1 MRGEMKNLTNE
12 EQATLEAIDQFVF
25 SKLNDDRTGH
35 DYAHIQRVVKM
46 AKRLA
51 SETEATDLFIVLA
64 SSELH
69 DVIDEKIV
77 DNQATAEVEVKQF
90 LQDQKVRTDR
100 IEAIFDIITHMSF
113 SKNLEHHYKL
123 KLEGQIVQDS
133 DRLDAIG
140 AIGIGRV
147 FYYGGAHGHVMYDP
161 KIAPRDKMTH
171 AQYRQNETVINH
183 FYEKLLKLA
192 GLMNTDAAKQ
202 IADQRTTVLTDFL
215 DEFKAEWNQN
225 K

>member
-1 MRGEMKNLTNE
+1 MNNE
-12 EQATLEAIDQFVF
+12 EEKVLDTIDKFVF
-25 SKLNDDRTGH
+25 FKLNDDRTGH
-35 DYAHIQRVVKM
+35 DYAHIQRVVKL
-46 AKRLA
+46 ARRLA
-51 SETEATDLFIVLA
+51 LETTDTDVDLFVVLA
-64 SSELH
+64 SAELH

-77 DNQATAEVEVKQF
+77 DNQEAAETEVKQF
-90 LQDQKVRTDR
+90 LQDRKVSAKR
-100 IEAIFDIITHMSF
+100 IAAIFDIITHMSF
-113 SKNLEHHYKL
+113 SKNLEHHYQL
-123 KLEGQIVQDS
+123 TIEGQLVQDS

-192 GLMNTDAAKQ
+192 GLMNTAVAKK
-202 IADQRTTVLTDFL
+202 IAKHRTTVLEDFL
-215 DEFKAEWNQN
+215 EEFKAEWNQN

>member
-1 MRGEMKNLTNE
+1 MKKLNNE
-12 EQATLEAIDQFVF
+12 EEKVLDTIDKFVF

-35 DYAHIQRVVKM
+35 DYAHTQRVVKL
-46 AKRLA
+46 ARRLVL
-51 SETEATDLFIVLA
+51 ETTDTDVDLFVVLA
-64 SSELH
+64 SAELH

-77 DNQATAEVEVKQF
+77 DNQEAAETEVKQF
-90 LQDQKVRTDR
+90 LQDQKVSAKR
-100 IEAIFDIITHMSF
+100 IAAIFDIITHMSF
-113 SKNLEHHYKL
+113 SKNLEHHYQL
-123 KLEGQIVQDS
+123 TIEGQLVQDS

-192 GLMNTDAAKQ
+192 GLMNTAAAKR
-202 IADQRTTVLTDFL
+202 IAKHRTTVLEDFL
-215 DEFKAEWNQN
+215 EEFKAEWNQN

>member
-1 MRGEMKNLTNE
+1 MENLTPE
-12 EQATLEAIDQFVF
+12 DKVVIKSIDQFVY
-25 SKLNDDRTGH
+25 SKLSDDKTGH

-46 AKRLA
+46 AQRLA
-51 SETEATDLFIVLA
+51 EQTAPTDLFVVLA
-64 SSELH
+64 SAELH

-77 DNQATAEVEVKQF
+77 TNQVAAEAEVKQF
-90 LQDQKVRTDR
+90 LEQQDVSQSR
-100 IEAIFDIITHMSF
+100 IQAIFEIITHMSF
-113 SKNLEHHYKL
+113 SKNLEHHYQL
-123 KLEGQIVQDS
+123 SLAGQIVQDA

-140 AIGIGRV
+140 AIGIGRA

-161 KIAPRDKMTH
+161 QVAPRQKMTH
-171 AQYRQNETVINH
+171 EEYRQEEIVINH

-192 GLMNTDAAKQ
+192 DLMNTNAAKQ
-202 IADQRTTVLTDFL
+202 LAKQRTNVLTDFL